1 MYFWPYFMDEIV
13 KKEVV
18 KKVWEIRLTHPPQNK
33 IWILILI
40 RVQIG
45 VRVWNILS
53 HFIPAELSGEEQT
66 NSQETRDKRKRSKQA
81 NKKTAQLFAIMTGVN
96 EVSVC
101 PSNSRFRCKPW
112 SASLHINNRTL
123 KLIED

>member
-1 MYFWPYFMDEIV
+1 MDEIV
-13 KKEVV
+13 KKEAV
-18 KKVWEIRLTHPPQNK
+18 KKVWEIRLTHPPQSK

-40 RVQIG
+40 RVQIR
-45 VRVWNILS
+45 VRVWNIVP

-66 NSQETRDKRKRSKQA
+66 NSQETREREVNKLK
-81 NKKTAQLFAIMTGVN
+81 KKTLLFAIMPGVN

-112 SASLHINNRTL
+112 SAINNRTL
-123 KLIED
+123 KFIED